1 MLLNMQAQIKELEK
15 VTEELQVELDG
26 KEDLFANLK
35 IENDKLSMVNDR
47 LISSSEQAGLVPSL
61 QEEIQFLKRHYEI
74 EIGLVKESYENK
86 LKSQ

>member
-1 MLLNMQAQIKELEK
+1 M
-15 VTEELQVELDG
+15 TEELQVELDG

-61 QEEIQFLKRHYEI
+61 QEEI
-74 EIGLVKESYENK
+74 
-86 LKSQ
+86 

>member
-1 MLLNMQAQIKELEK
+1 M
-15 VTEELQVELDG
+15 TEELQVELDG

-47 LISSSEQAGLVPSL
+47 LISSSEQAGLVPGL
-61 QEEIQFLKRHYEI
+61 KEEIQFLKRHYEI

>member
-1 MLLNMQAQIKELEK
+1 M
-15 VTEELQVELDG
+15 TEELQVELDG

-47 LISSSEQAGLVPSL
+47 LISFSEQAGLVPGL

-74 EIGLVKESYENK
+74 EIGLVKENYENK

>member
-35 IENDKLSMVNDR
+35 IENDKLSMVTDR
-47 LISSSEQAGLVPSL
+47 LIISSEQAGLVPGL

>member
-1 MLLNMQAQIKELEK
+1 M
-15 VTEELQVELDG
+15 TEELQVELDG

-47 LISSSEQAGLVPSL
+47 LISSSEQAGLVPGL